1 MEEAVLQ
8 YEEAL
13 RLSPKHAPAAFNL
26 GTALEDLKRTNAAI
40 AAYRRAVA
48 LDEQLADAH
57 YNLSRLYE
65 KIGQRQAALRHLSA
79 YRDLVR

>member
-1 MEEAVLQ
+1 MTALTQTRRLQ
-8 YEEAL
+8 
-13 RLSPKHAPAAFNL
+13 P
-26 GTALEDLKRTNAAI
+26 GTALEGLSVAI
-40 AAYRRAVA
+40 AAYRRAIA